1 MTDPSEQAE
10 IGLDGALVDLLDRAS
25 PMQTSIRAKDLSSSF
40 HLRRWDAPIQNL
52 KAIEGAISAS
62 QTQKAHTY
70 ISVSSSKKS
79 SSEATTPS
87 WGEIIEDRSVW
98 GGLGASK
105 LS

>member
-1 MTDPSEQAE
+1 MTDRSEEAE
-10 IGLDGALVDLLDRAS
+10 IGLDGALVDLLNRVS
-25 PMQTSIRAKDLSSSF
+25 SMQISTRSKSLSSSF
-40 HLRRWDAPIQNL
+40 RPRRWDAPIQNL